1 MSFRF
6 RNRIKVMPGIYLNIG
21 KNGVSTTI
29 GPRGANI
36 NIGKNGVYLNTG
48 IPGTGLSNREKLFD
62 GKPNNSNPI
71 PNNKEVVNTNEL
83 ETEHEIITSHG
94 LIGLKEN
101 IENARENRKELNNE
115 IKKTEENY
123 QQLLKELNKKQNSF
137 LSKLFTQKITV
148 ENIQNEVEETKAYLE
163 EIKGQF
169 EESRADINI
178 HFDKELENQYK
189 KVIVA
194 FKWLATSKKIWDITT
209 EVVNTETKSS
219 AKTIVN
225 RQEVRFNIENIEF
238 IKSSISALHFENTTG
253 SQIYIYPAFV
263 LTIDNSKNLSLID
276 INEFNFS
283 FRPQRFLEDKETI
296 PTDAKIIDHTW
307 AKVNK
312 NGTPD
317 LRFVGNYQIPVVQYA
332 EYTLFSNNGINEAY
346 NISNFEFA
354 KSFADELTSYIS
366 LLKKTEKRDNNNN
379 IEHGTNEF
387 PPANNHL
394 PMNDMTNLLEDLDPL
409 IEDSARLIVMHQQGS
424 TSLIQRKL
432 KIGFNRAGRIIDQL
446 ESIGVVGSFNGANAR
461 EVLILDENSLEVF
474 LEKLKKGLIIP
485 LVHSQFSFKY
495 FTLLE
500 DFSKTAQSVVKK
512 IIDNE
517 ALTSKLNLSKD
528 GLKDSVNFIV
538 GYELCQ
544 ILYKL
549 TDKQVIPSS
558 LEATGLLLIYSKL
571 ISDPSDDLLTKGYES
586 VVELFENGNLLN
598 PASGALKIGESQS
611 LQVKVSSND
620 SELIWTDELTKK
632 LPILIALKHQDD
644 SFFDEYSQF
653 LYHFANI
660 IAKADNKISE
670 SEEILL
676 KEIYKALQNP
686 LPEKANHNKVISNSD
701 GTLDDAIRELNS
713 LIGLDNV
720 KSEIKTLINFI
731 KIQKAREAKG
741 FKTSPLSYHIV
752 FKGNPGTGKTTVARI
767 VAKIY
772 KALGVLQQGQLVET
786 DRSGLVAEYLGQTA
800 IKVNKTID
808 SAINGVLFIDEAYSI
823 ISDAKDSYGKE
834 AVATL
839 IKRMED
845 DRDKL
850 IVVIAGY
857 TNEMDDFIETN
868 PGFKSRFN
876 RYIEFTDYTSEEL
889 LSIYEGLCSNLDY
902 KLTDDAKTKLNEI
915 FTVAY
920 NNRDNS
926 FGNGRFVRNIFEK
939 SMEGQANRIAGIVEL
954 TDEILTTITKDDI
967 PKNL

>member
-6 RNRIKVMPGIYLNIG
+6 RNRIRVMPGIYLNIG

-36 NIGKNGVYLNTG
+36 NIGKNGVFLNTG
-48 IPGTGLSNREKLFD
+48 IPGTGISNREKLFD
-62 GKPNNSNPI
+62 GKPHNPNPI
-71 PNNKEVVNTNEL
+71 LNNNEVGNTYEL
-83 ETEHEIITSHG
+83 ETEIITSQG
-94 LIGLKEN
+94 LIGLKEQ
-101 IENARENRKELNNE
+101 IEDSRRNREELKNE
-115 IKKTEENY
+115 IKKTEETY
-123 QQLLKELNKKQNSF
+123 QQLLKDLDKKQNSF
-137 LSKLFTQKITV
+137 LSKIFTQKITV
-148 ENIQNEVEETKAYLE
+148 ENIQNKVEETKAYLDD
-163 EIKGQF
+163 IKKQF
-169 EESRADINI
+169 DESQADINI
-178 HFDKELENQYK
+178 YLDDELENQYK

-209 EVVNTETKSS
+209 EIVNTETKSS
-219 AKTIVN
+219 ATTIVN
-225 RQEVRFNIENIEF
+225 RQEVKFNIENIDF
-238 IKSSISALHFENTTG
+238 IKSSIPALHFENATG

-263 LTIDNSKNLSLID
+263 LTIDSAKKLSLTA
-276 INEFNFS
+276 INEFDFS
-283 FRPQRFLEDKETI
+283 FRPQRFLEDKKTI
-296 PTDAKIIDHTW
+296 PTDTKIIDHTW

-317 LRFVGNYQIPVVQYA
+317 MRFVGNYQIPVVKYA
-332 EYTLFSNNGINEAY
+332 EYKLFSNNGINEAY

-354 KSFADELTSYIS
+354 ESFANELTGYIA
-366 LLKKTEKRDNNNN
+366 LLKKTEKTINNNKDGIN
-379 IEHGTNEF
+379 DLPPTN
-387 PPANNHL
+387 NNL
-394 PMNDMTNLLEDLDPL
+394 PSSDMKDVLEDLDPL
-409 IEDSARLIVMHQQGS
+409 LEDSARLIVMHQQAS

-432 KIGFNRAGRIIDQL
+432 RMGYNRAGRIIDQL
-446 ESIGVVGSFNGANAR
+446 EQIGIIGPFEGSKAR
-461 EVLILDENSLEVF
+461 QVLIPDEYLLEELLERIKKSSINSEQNSEF
-474 LEKLKKGLIIP
+474 N
-485 LVHSQFSFKY
+485 FKY
-495 FTLLE
+495 FTLLK
-500 DFSKTAQSVVKK
+500 DFANNAQSIRDKL
-512 IIDNE
+512 ISNDI
-517 ALTSKLNLSKD
+517 LITKLNLPKEIVKS
-528 GLKDSVNFIV
+528 SIPFIIA
-538 GYELCQ
+538 YEFCQ

-549 TDKQVIPSS
+549 IDKQILPSS

-571 ISDPSDDLLTKGYES
+571 ISESSEDLLTKGYTS
-586 VVELFENGNLLN
+586 IVELYENGNLLN
-598 PASGALKIGESQS
+598 PATGVLKIGESES
-611 LQVKVSSND
+611 LQVNVSSND
-620 SELIWTDELTKK
+620 SELIWTDDLTKK
-632 LPILIALKHQDD
+632 LPILIALKHQED

-660 IAKADNKISE
+660 IAKADSEISE
-670 SEEILL
+670 SEQTLL

-686 LPEKANHNKVISNSD
+686 LPEKANHNKIISNSE
-701 GTLDDAIRELNS
+701 GTLEDAIAELNS
-713 LIGLDNV
+713 LIGLDEV

-741 FKTSPLSYHIV
+741 FKSSSLSYHIV

-808 SAINGVLFIDEAYSI
+808 SALNGVLFIDEAYSI

-850 IVVIAGY
+850 IVVLAGY
-857 TNEMDDFIETN
+857 TKEMDDFVETN

-889 LSIYEGLCSNLDY
+889 LAIYEKLCNNLDY
-902 KLTDDAKTKLNEI
+902 KLTDDAKTQLNEI
-915 FTVAY
+915 FVVAY

-939 SMEGQANRIAGIVEL
+939 SMEGQANRIAGIAEL

>member
-6 RNRIKVMPGIYLNIG
+6 RNRIKVIPGIYLNIG

-48 IPGTGLSNREKLFD
+48 IPGTGISNREKLFD
-62 GKPNNSNPI
+62 GKSHNSNPTLD
-71 PNNKEVVNTNEL
+71 NKEVVNTTEL
-83 ETEHEIITSHG
+83 ETENEVVTSQG
-94 LIGLKEN
+94 LIGLKEQ
-101 IENARENRKELNNE
+101 IEDSRRNREELKNE
-115 IKKTEENY
+115 IKETDETY
-123 QQLLKELNKKQNSF
+123 QQLLKELDKKQNGF
-137 LSKLFTQKITV
+137 LSKIFTQKIKV
-148 ENIQNEVEETKAYLE
+148 EDIQNKIEETRAYLDD
-163 EIKGQF
+163 IKKQF
-169 EESRADINI
+169 EESQADINI

-194 FKWLATSKKIWDITT
+194 FKWLATSKKVWDITT
-209 EVVNTETKSS
+209 ETVNNETKSS

-225 RQEVRFNIENIEF
+225 RQEVRFNTESIDF
-238 IKSSISALHFENTTG
+238 IKSSIPALHFENATG

-263 LTIDNSKNLSLID
+263 LTIDSAQNLSLID
-276 INEFNFS
+276 INEFDFS
-283 FRPQRFLEDKETI
+283 FRPQRFLEEKATI
-296 PTDAKIIDHTW
+296 PTDTKIIDHTW

-317 LRFVGNYQIPVVQYA
+317 MRFVGNYQIPVVKYA
-332 EYTLFSNNGINEAY
+332 EYKLFSNNGINEAY

-354 KSFADELTSYIS
+354 ESFAKELIGYIA
-366 LLKKTEKRDNNNN
+366 LLKKPKKTNNNN
-379 IEHGTNEF
+379 KDGIDDLPPTN
-387 PPANNHL
+387 NNL
-394 PMNDMTNLLEDLDPL
+394 LISDMKDLLEDLDPL
-409 IEDSARLIVMHQQGS
+409 LEDSARLIVMHQQGS

-432 KIGFNRAGRIIDQL
+432 KVAFNRAGRIIDQL

-461 EVLILDENSLEVF
+461 DVLILDEYSLEMF
-474 LEKLKKGLIIP
+474 LEKLKKGQITP
-485 LVHSQFSFKY
+485 LVDHEFSFKY
-495 FTLLE
+495 FTLLK
-500 DFSKTAQSVVKK
+500 DFSNNSHLIREKLINNDLLLDKFNLTKENAKVSIPY
-512 IIDNE
+512 II
-517 ALTSKLNLSKD
+517 T
-528 GLKDSVNFIV
+528 
-538 GYELCQ
+538 YEFCQ
-544 ILYKL
+544 ILFKL
-549 TDKQVIPSS
+549 TEKRALPTS
-558 LEATGLLLIYSKL
+558 LEAIGLLLISNKLYSKEQEDL
-571 ISDPSDDLLTKGYES
+571 ITKGYS
-586 VVELFENGNLLN
+586 SILNLYKNGELTN
-598 PASGALKIGESQS
+598 PASTALKIGVSES

-620 SELIWTDELTKK
+620 SELIWTDDLTKK

-660 IAKADNKISE
+660 IAKADSKISE
-670 SEEILL
+670 SEETLL

-686 LPEKANHNKVISNSD
+686 LPEKANHNKVVSNPD

-713 LIGLDNV
+713 LIGLDKV

-741 FKTSPLSYHIV
+741 FKSSPLSYHIV

-808 SAINGVLFIDEAYSI
+808 NALNGVLFIDEAYSI
-823 ISDAKDSYGKE
+823 ISDTKDSYGKE

-850 IVVIAGY
+850 IVVLAGY
-857 TNEMDDFIETN
+857 TKEMVDFIETN

-889 LSIYEGLCSNLDY
+889 LSIYEGLCNNLDY
-902 KLTDDAKTKLNEI
+902 KLTDDAKTELNEI
-915 FTVAY
+915 FVVAY

>member
-101 IENARENRKELNNE
+101 IENARENRKELKNE

-163 EIKGQF
+163 EIKEQF

-189 KVIVA
+189 KVLVA

-209 EVVNTETKSS
+209 EIVNTETKSS

-238 IKSSISALHFENTTG
+238 IKSSISALHFENATG

-332 EYTLFSNNGINEAY
+332 EYKLFSNNGINEAY

-366 LLKKTEKRDNNNN
+366 LLKKPEKRNNNN

-387 PPANNHL
+387 SPANNHL
-394 PMNDMTNLLEDLDPL
+394 PINDMRNLLEDLDPL
-409 IEDSARLIVMHQQGS
+409 VEDSARLIVMNQQGS

-446 ESIGVVGSFNGANAR
+446 ESIGVIGSFNGQNAR
-461 EVLILDENSLEVF
+461 HVLIPDEYH
-474 LEKLKKGLIIP
+474 LEKLLEEIKKGLIINTQ
-485 LVHSQFSFKY
+485 VSQFNFKY

-512 IIDNE
+512 LIDNE
-517 ALTSKLNLSKD
+517 PLTIKLNLSKD
-528 GLKDSVNFIV
+528 VLKDSINFII

-549 TDKQVIPSS
+549 TDRQILPSS

-571 ISDPSDDLLTKGYES
+571 ISEPSEDLLTKGYTS
-586 VVELFENGNLLN
+586 VVELFENGTLLN
-598 PASGALKIGESQS
+598 PASGALKIGESES

-620 SELIWTDELTKK
+620 SELIWTDDLTKK

-660 IAKADNKISE
+660 ITKADNKISE

-720 KSEIKTLINFI
+720 KSEIKTLVNFI

-741 FKTSPLSYHIV
+741 FKSSPLSYHIV

-808 SAINGVLFIDEAYSI
+808 SALNGVLFIDEAYSI

-889 LSIYEGLCSNLDY
+889 LSIYEGLCSKLDY

-915 FTVAY
+915 FVVAY
-920 NNRDNS
+920 SNRDNS

-939 SMEGQANRIAGIVEL
+939 SMEGQANRIAGTVEL